1 LTTADPAPRPRT
13 FRIVLGA
20 AMAAAL
26 LLLALLGL
34 HADSTPLL
42 VLILALAALVPAALG
57 LGFAA
62 LFARASASALANHP
76 RTLGALAALTTLGL
90 AYAVGVMLLDRT
102 LAAQAYGDAYADC
115 RKVWSTRGLVDAAQS
130 RVAAAGNTPATVKL
144 AFARGAPGVEVDIY
158 YDPALA
164 DFVVAHDFPYELK
177 DGVLLMLDELLA
189 QTDPT
194 KHYWLDFKR
203 HGRLSRAQAEAAAVR
218 LAAIAERAG
227 IARARLWVEGT
238 EPFNLMPFVHAGF
251 RTIFD
256 VHPPADSNPF
266 TPLATQLHKAV
277 FLAGGFTVMGM
288 NYGSQEAPIHGPVA
302 RQLLGDIPV
311 FLYHVPTDRAL
322 LAELVRIPQVRVV
335 MPGDHSADVYDID
348 ACSAP

>member
-1 LTTADPAPRPRT
+1 
-13 FRIVLGA
+13 
-20 AMAAAL
+20 
-26 LLLALLGL
+26 
-34 HADSTPLL
+34 
-42 VLILALAALVPAALG
+42 
-57 LGFAA
+57 
-62 LFARASASALANHP
+62 
-76 RTLGALAALTTLGL
+76 
-90 AYAVGVMLLDRT
+90 
-102 LAAQAYGDAYADC
+102 
-115 RKVWSTRGLVDAAQS
+115 
-130 RVAAAGNTPATVKL
+130 
-144 AFARGAPGVEVDIY
+144 
-158 YDPALA
+158 
-164 DFVVAHDFPYELK
+164 
-177 DGVLLMLDELLA
+177 VLLMLDELLA

-322 LAELVRIPQVRVV
+322 LAELVRILQRALNRS
-335 MPGDHSADVYDID
+335 GGSTSARPS
-348 ACSAP
+348 ASWSSPPAAPSSNRPSSTWRPTRWPRAQRAGSRASCSTTARSRRAS